1 MLEHFDY
8 VFSENGLVGYKE
20 GQLLAVQ
27 SISNHLGEEKL
38 KEFINFALK
47 YIAGE
52 LGGLG
57 RVLVVLLIQG
67 NIPKVDCM

>member
-1 MLEHFDY
+1 MLQQFDY
-8 VFSENGLVGYKE
+8 VFSENGLVAYKG

-47 YIAGE
+47 YLAGNVRP
-52 LGGLG
+52 L
-57 RVLVVLLIQG
+57 
-67 NIPKVDCM
+67 